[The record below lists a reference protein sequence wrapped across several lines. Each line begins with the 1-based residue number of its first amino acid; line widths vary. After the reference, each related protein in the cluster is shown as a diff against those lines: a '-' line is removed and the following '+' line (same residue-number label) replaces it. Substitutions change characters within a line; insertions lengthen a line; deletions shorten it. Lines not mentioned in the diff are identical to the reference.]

1 MGQLGGAP
9 AVGEIAVVA
18 DAMEAVRQNVEQ
30 EAADELVG
38 AKGHHLLLVVVAIIL
53 PAEADPALGKTDKAA
68 VGDGNAMGIAGEII
82 EHLLRSAERAL
93 GVDDPSNGAQ
103 RSQACS
109 EGGGRSQA
117 GQIAEEPELTRLE
130 RRLEA
135 GQEKPTV
142 ETRQHLYRQKEARAA
157 ADPAAP
163 VGRWPAARHNAVDMG
178 MNAGSVPRC
187 AGWRSTRS
195 RRRDAWDR
203 QR

>member
-1 MGQLGGAP
+1 MGIEPCRWSGRSGDAGWRERSGERRSGGELLVAFAVIAGRGRRRRLGDSQQTAAMGQVGGAP

-93 GVDDPSNGAQ
+93 GVD
-103 RSQACS
+103 
-109 EGGGRSQA
+109 
-117 GQIAEEPELTRLE
+117 
-130 RRLEA
+130 
-135 GQEKPTV
+135 
-142 ETRQHLYRQKEARAA
+142 
-157 ADPAAP
+157 
-163 VGRWPAARHNAVDMG
+163 
-178 MNAGSVPRC
+178 
-187 AGWRSTRS
+187 
-195 RRRDAWDR
+195 
-203 QR
+203 

>member
-53 PAEADPALGKTDKAA
+53 PAEADPALGKTDQAA
-68 VGDGNAMGIAGEII
+68 VGDGDAMGIAAEII
-82 EHLLRSAERAL
+82 EHLLGSAERAL
-93 GVDDPSNGAQ
+93 GVDDPANGAQ
-103 RSQACS
+103 RPQPGSEHGWRGQA
-109 EGGGRSQA
+109 R
-117 GQIAEEPELTRLE
+117 QIAKEAEFARIE

-135 GQEKPTV
+135 GQEKPAV

-157 ADPAAP
+157 GNPSGP
-163 VGRWPAARHNAVDMG
+163 VDRWPATRQDTVDMWMRMQVLSPG
-178 MNAGSVPRC
+178 LQHGHQPDLGAEMPG
-187 AGWRSTRS
+187 
-195 RRRDAWDR
+195 
-203 QR
+203 